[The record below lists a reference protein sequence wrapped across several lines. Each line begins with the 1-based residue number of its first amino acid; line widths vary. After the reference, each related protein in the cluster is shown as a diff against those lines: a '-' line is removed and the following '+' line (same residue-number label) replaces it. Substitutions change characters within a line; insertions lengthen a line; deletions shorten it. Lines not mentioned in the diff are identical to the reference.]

1 MGDDDRMKAAR
12 ELADRRARE
21 ADEATR
27 KSDEATQQILDEQRV
42 ENQKRARLAQEEADR
57 TRGKR

>member
-1 MGDDDRMKAAR
+1 MKAAR